1 MPDVEKVIKGLE
13 CCTRDIRSQDN
24 NPCNGC
30 PYDVNYQNNDS
41 TCTLDLKKD
50 ALALLKAQ
58 EHPTDEC
65 IRNAVFCLQNPH
77 DCLETEVEE
86 ARKMSLYALK
96 AREPKMVTGVAE
108 MYKDILVGNCPS
120 CDQTI
125 VSNVKKPTKY
135 CRFCGQGVTF
145 E

>member
-1 MPDVEKVIKGLE
+1 MPDLEKVIKGLE
-13 CCTRDIRSQDN
+13 CHLGNDKNHYDCDN
-24 NPCNGC
+24 CQYGPM
-30 PYDVNYQNNDS
+30 NNECDAK
-41 TCTLDLKKD
+41 LVAD

-96 AREPKMVTGVAE
+96 ARELKMVTGVAE

-135 CRFCGQGVTF
+135 CRFCGQRVTF

>member
-1 MPDVEKVIKGLE
+1 MPDVEKVIKGLTCRLE
-13 CCTRDIRSQDN
+13 CGCMNEDHC
-24 NPCNGC
+24 NPEC
-30 PYDVNYQNNDS
+30 PYLEDPRACYG
-41 TCTLDLKKD
+41 LDED

-65 IRNAVFCLQNPH
+65 IRDAIFCLQHPH
-77 DCLETEVEE
+77 DCLETEVDE

-96 AREPKMVTGVAE
+96 AREPKMVAGVAE
-108 MYKDILVGNCPS
+108 IYKDILVGNCPS
-120 CDQTI
+120 CGQTV

-135 CRFCGQGVTF
+135 CRFCGQGVKW